1 MKKVEPALLSLQG
14 RKQEFVRAAIWDAAI
29 DLFTAK
35 GFDDTT
41 VEQVAQAAGV
51 SRRTFFRY
59 FASKNDL
66 MGQGITRYG
75 TLICSAI
82 ETGPAQAHP
91 LELLRHTVLRVG
103 REATAHPRT
112 RKVAEIATRSAAARE
127 AQITRMADAEERVAA
142 SYAARAKGKSK
153 EQISSRLL
161 ASLTLTILDASFRL
175 WFERND
181 KTIDAA
187 VEEVFASLLH
197 LFFSPPVS
205 EPPVG
210 RGKVFAK
217 RGTPLPARTK
227 AARRR

>member
-1 MKKVEPALLSLQG
+1 MEAPPPSLQD

-29 DLFTAK
+29 DLFTVK
-35 GFDDTT
+35 GFDHTT
-41 VEQVAQAAGV
+41 VEEISEAAGV

-59 FASKNDL
+59 FTSKNDL

-82 ETGPAQAHP
+82 EAGPAQADP

-127 AQITRMADAEERVAA
+127 AQITRMAEAEDRVAA
-142 SYAARAKGKSK
+142 SYAARVKGKAK
-153 EQISSRLL
+153 EQASPRLL

-175 WFERND
+175 WFERRD
-181 KTIDAA
+181 KTIDSAA
-187 VEEVFASLLH
+187 EEVFASLVR
-197 LFFSPPVS
+197 LFSMPPGS
-205 EPPVG
+205 EVPAG
-210 RGKVFAK
+210 REQVKAR
-217 RGTPLPARTK
+217 RGTPSLARKKT
-227 AARRR
+227 ARRR